1 MSLPKNTAPKR
12 RRLRSLL
19 AGAATLAVS
28 TLGAAHAQT
37 PEQGLPQQGLP
48 MWIIKDADSTIYMTG
63 TIHMLPPE
71 VKWDSEKLTNAI
83 KDADELWLELP
94 MSSDVMKFAADSMP
108 VMMQYATSTT
118 PLTKLLTPEEITTL
132 KARIVEFGLPPE
144 TFQMMSIMKPWFTT
158 LTLSVSPLTSAGY
171 DPTQGIDIKIAK
183 LAEDDGDPIKGFET
197 VEEQTKILASGT
209 IEEQLAALR
218 HMLTLPKGEIE
229 AMKAEMDTLA
239 IKWASGDIAGAEAMF
254 TDMSETDEAQFGG
267 AAMDALLLNRNENWA
282 GQIET
287 MLKGAGTHFI
297 AVGGAH
303 LVGPDSVQERLKLR
317 GIETERY

>member
-1 MSLPKNTAPKR
+1 MPLPKR

-19 AGAATLAVS
+19 AGAATLAAS
-28 TLGAAHAQT
+28 ALCPAHAQA
-37 PEQGLPQQGLP
+37 PAQGLP
-48 MWIIKDADSTIYMTG
+48 MWVIKDADSTIYMTG
-63 TIHMLPPE
+63 TIHALPPE
-71 VKWDSEKLTNAI
+71 VKWDSEKLTKAI
-83 KDADELWLELP
+83 DEADELWLELP

-108 VMMQYATSTT
+108 TMMKYAMATT
-118 PLTKLLTPEEITTL
+118 PLSKLLSPEETEAL
-132 KARIVEFGLPPE
+132 KARIAEFGLPPE
-144 TFQMMSIMKPWFTT
+144 TFQMLNMMQPWFTT
-158 LTLSVSPLTSAGY
+158 LTLSISPLTSAGY

-183 LAEDDGDPIKGFET
+183 LAEDDRDPIKGFET

-218 HMLTLPKGEIE
+218 HMLTLAKEE
-229 AMKAEMDTLA
+229 VDAMKAEMDTLA

-254 TDMSETDEAQFGG
+254 AHMSEADEAQFGG
-267 AAMDALLLNRNENWA
+267 AAIEALLLNRNENWA

-297 AVGGAH
+297 AVGAGH

>member
-1 MSLPKNTAPKR
+1 MTLPKTTLPKR
-12 RRLRSLL
+12 RLHAAL
-19 AGAATLAVS
+19 AGATALAAS
-28 TLGAAHAQT
+28 LFGSAHAQT
-37 PEQGLPQQGLP
+37 EQGLP

-63 TIHMLPPE
+63 TIHALPPE
-71 VKWDSEKLTNAI
+71 IHWDSEQLRNAV
-83 KDADELWLELP
+83 KQADELWLEMP

-108 VMMQYATSTT
+108 VMMKHAMSTT
-118 PLTKLLTPEEITTL
+118 PLTKLLTPEDVATL
-132 KARIVEFGLPPE
+132 KARISEFGLPPE
-144 TFQMMSIMKPWFTT
+144 TFQMMNVMKPWFAT
-158 LTLSVSPLTSAGY
+158 LTLSISPLTAAGY

-209 IEEQLAALR
+209 MEEQLSALR
-218 HMLTLPKGEIE
+218 NVLAMPKEEIE

-239 IKWASGDIAGAEAMF
+239 VKWATGDIAGAQALFE
-254 TDMSETDEAQFGG
+254 DLSETDEAQFGG
-267 AAMDALLLNRNENWA
+267 ASMDALLLNRNENWA

-287 MLKGAGTHFI
+287 MLKGTGTHFI
-297 AVGGAH
+297 AVGAGH